1 MAKLMV
7 QHMEYGLA
15 NGVLCFSTVKH
26 MDQPIHIHGKGW
38 VSLVLHTVL
47 TKKNC
52 LVMHGWEYD
61 LACGLSIV

>member
-15 NGVLCFSTVKH
+15 NGVLCFSTVRH

-47 TKKNC
+47 TKKT
-52 LVMHGWEYD
+52 
-61 LACGLSIV
+61 A